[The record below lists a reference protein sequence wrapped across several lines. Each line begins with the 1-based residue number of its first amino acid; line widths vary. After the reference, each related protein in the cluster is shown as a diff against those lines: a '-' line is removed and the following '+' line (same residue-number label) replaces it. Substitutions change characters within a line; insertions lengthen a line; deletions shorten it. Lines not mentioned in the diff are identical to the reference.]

1 MPNLTFVGSSPD
13 TQQSQPARMRPIPK
27 WFWLV
32 CLLIFAIA
40 VQNFVYM
47 LLNVLNP
54 IQTDYSEVLV
64 VRGVQRIMHNPALA
78 ATYSFNTSFYNATDL
93 EYPPVFPYLAAGL
106 GAVGNFLWGS
116 HDPAGFLSPLY
127 GARLLTL
134 LGLGWSVF
142 LIYRL
147 VNLFQTSRLI
157 SFTAASLFFCFYP
170 VFKWGSTGRVD
181 ALGLAFVLT
190 GLYVVGRAELTH
202 TFSFVGTILLKA
214 LPLFTLA
221 FFTKQSLVAAPL
233 ALMLYL
239 FWAGRRREAVFFGV
253 AGVLLNSLILAV
265 LTLLT
270 EGRYPYFL
278 TVERFTPFS
287 VAQVFQ
293 TVGVFLIFYWPLLLV
308 AYYLLWKRFRAS
320 RFHQLL
326 FFWGAIAASVSLT
339 CGKLGATDYYLLEV
353 IAFTCVV
360 SGGLLIP
367 TYLNPEKFQLWQKIM
382 TGGQIGLL
390 LAVSGWSVY
399 LQPDLRAI
407 LQPVY
412 EGASAYLSQHT
423 TTGQELFVELAAPA
437 LTAGRPD
444 HIFDHFVFRQLV
456 AAGERDGQAIV
467 QDMVRQRY
475 KVMVFGYD
483 PLTTQ
488 LDGAK
493 SWPSGFE
500 GAIRQHY
507 QLQAVLHGADGGS
520 YAWILVPN

>member
-1 MPNLTFVGSSPD
+1 MSNLTFVGSSPD
-13 TQQSQPARMRPIPK
+13 TQLGQPATSPRVPK
-27 WFWLV
+27 WLWLV
-32 CLLIFAIA
+32 GWLIFAIA
-40 VQNFVYM
+40 AQNLVYM
-47 LLNVLNP
+47 LINVLNP

-64 VRGVQRIMHNPALA
+64 VRGVQRIIHNPALA

-106 GAVGNFLWGS
+106 GAVGSFLGGS
-116 HDPAGFLSPLY
+116 KDPAGFLVPLY

-134 LGLGWSVF
+134 FGLGWAVF

-147 VNLFQTSRLI
+147 VRLFHSSRLI
-157 SFTAASLFFCFYP
+157 SLTAASLFFCFYP

-190 GLYVVGRAELTH
+190 GLYAVGRAELNR
-202 TFSFVGTILLKA
+202 TFSLVGTLLLKA

-233 ALMLYL
+233 ALILYL
-239 FWAGRRREAVFFGV
+239 FWSGRKREGFFFG
-253 AGVLLNSLILAV
+253 AAWVLLMGLILAV

-270 EGRYPYFL
+270 KGRYPYFL

-287 VAQVFQ
+287 IVQVVQ
-293 TVGVFLIFYWPLLLV
+293 TWGVFLVFYWPILLA
-308 AYYLLWKRFRAS
+308 AYYLLWKRFKATKL
-320 RFHQLL
+320 HQLL
-326 FFWGAIAASVSLT
+326 LFWGAVAILVSLT

-353 IAFTCVV
+353 IAFICIVG
-360 SGGLLIP
+360 GGLLLP
-367 TYLNPEKFQLWQKIM
+367 TYLKPTKFQPWQKIM
-382 TGGQIGLL
+382 AVGQIGLL
-390 LAVSGWSVY
+390 LGVSGWSVY
-399 LQPDLRAI
+399 LQPDLRAT

-412 EGASAYLSQHT
+412 EQARAYLSQHT
-423 TTGQELFVELAAPA
+423 TPDQELFVELAAPA

-456 AAGERDGQAIV
+456 SAGERDGQAIV

-488 LDGAK
+488 LEGAK

-500 GAIRQHY
+500 QAIRQHY